1 MRLTLIVFSVVW
13 SLGLLAFLLLNPVI
27 QGAGTPAPPSLQ
39 RSSAP

>member
-27 QGAGTPAPPSLQ
+27 RGADAPTRPTLIESPS
-39 RSSAP
+39 